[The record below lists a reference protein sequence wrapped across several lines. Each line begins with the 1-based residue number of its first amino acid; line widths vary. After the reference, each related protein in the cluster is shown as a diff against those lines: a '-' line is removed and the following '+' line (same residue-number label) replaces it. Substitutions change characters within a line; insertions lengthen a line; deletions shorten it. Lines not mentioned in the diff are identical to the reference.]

1 MIDKLE
7 PKWYVIHSYAG
18 YEKKVKENL
27 KQRIQ
32 SMEMEDKIFEIL
44 IPEEEVLEIDD
55 GKKVATK
62 KRIFP
67 GYILVKM
74 ILDDDSWYVVRNTP
88 AVTGFVGS
96 ASKPIPLSPV
106 EVMKIRKRIAVKKP
120 RARTHFEIG
129 EPIKVK
135 SGPFA
140 NFDGTISEINIDKGK
155 LRVLVAIFGRQTP
168 VELNF
173 NQVEKI

>member
-1 MIDKLE
+1 MR

-18 YEKKVKENL
+18 YEKKVKDNL

-32 SMEMEDKIFEIL
+32 SMEMEDRIFEIF
-44 IPEEEVLEIDD
+44 IPEEEVMELDA
-55 GKKVATK
+55 GRKKVNR

-88 AVTGFVGS
+88 GVTGFIGS
-96 ASKPIPLSPV
+96 DSEPTPLSPM
-106 EVMKIRKRIAVKKP
+106 EVRKIRRRTEVKKP
-120 RARTHFEIG
+120 RARTHFEVG
-129 EPIKVK
+129 EPVKVK

-140 NFDGTISEINIDKGK
+140 NFDGTISEINIDQGR
-155 LRVLVAIFGRQTP
+155 LRVLVSIFGRQTP
-168 VELNF
+168 VELSF
-173 NQVEKI
+173 DQVEKI

>member
-1 MIDKLE
+1 MR

-18 YEKKVKENL
+18 YEKKVRHNL

-32 SMEMEDKIFEIL
+32 SMEMEDKIFEIF
-44 IPEEEVLEIDD
+44 IPEEEVMELDA
-55 GKKVATK
+55 GKKKVNR

-88 AVTGFVGS
+88 GVTGFIGS
-96 ASKPIPLSPV
+96 DSEPTPLSPT
-106 EVMKIRKRIAVKKP
+106 EVRKIRRRTEKKKP
-120 RARTHFEIG
+120 RASTHFEVG
-129 EPIKVK
+129 EPVKVR

-140 NFDGTISEINIDKGK
+140 NFDGTISEINIDQGK
-155 LRVLVAIFGRQTP
+155 LRVLVSIFGRQTP
-168 VELNF
+168 VELSF
-173 NQVEKI
+173 DQVEKI